1 MTDRLAEC
9 LPEYLPEYA
18 AGTLDA
24 GAARAVEAHLDGCA
38 PCRAELAELAEWRC
52 MLPDPP
58 EARTI
63 VRQAL
68 LRSLLDPPTPTYRPG
83 WALLRAEARLLSPVV
98 LVASAV
104 VMALGALLAA
114 VQRDA
119 ELLALVAPLVAA
131 AGISGVHGPRRDPAF
146 EVIAATPTPL
156 RRILLL
162 RVALILGYDVLLA
175 LAASAVL
182 AAPVLAWLAPTA
194 LLSALCLPLLVRFG
208 PDVAIGA
215 ALTAWALRMLDLGVV
230 RAAWEATPAGWVAT
244 AALAALGVILAGRGE
259 PMGRFRATHLT

>member
-1 MTDRLAEC
+1 MIDRLA
-9 LPEYLPEYA
+9 EYA

-24 GAARAVEAHLDGCA
+24 RAAGAVAAHLAGC
-38 PCRAELAELAEWRC
+38 PGCRAELAQWREL
-52 MLPDPP
+52 LPEPP
-58 EARTI
+58 DARTI
-63 VRQAL
+63 VRQAM

-83 WALLRAEARLLSPVV
+83 WALVRAEARLLSPVV

-114 VQRDA
+114 VQGSA

-131 AGISGVHGPRRDPAF
+131 AGVSGVHGPRRDPAF

-156 RRILLL
+156 RRIVLL

-215 ALTAWALRMLDLGVV
+215 ALTAWALRMLDFGVV
-230 RAAWEATPAGWVAT
+230 RAVWDATPAGWVAT
-244 AALAALGVILAGRGE
+244 AVLAALGVILAGRGE